1 MKQTQTSKP
10 TKPIEVKSVEL
21 AKVIAKP
28 NDKFPD
34 PLRGEFAFVGRS
46 NVGKSSLLNALIGK
60 KVAFVSKNPG
70 KTRTINYYLINSKF
84 YLVDLPGYGYARAS
98 KKDREEWRKV
108 IERYFSERSWNMKTL
123 FALIDSRHEL
133 MESDAQLLEWLEVL
147 GISPVVVLTK
157 IDKLSSSELN
167 KQLKY
172 FEQVLSNYKIR
183 EIIPCSSLKK
193 EGLDKIWNV
202 IIEEISKE

>member
-1 MKQTQTSKP
+1 M
-10 TKPIEVKSVEL
+10 
-21 AKVIAKP
+21 IAKP

-147 GISPVVVLTK
+147 GISSVVVLTK

-193 EGLDKIWNV
+193 EGLDRIWNV

>member
-1 MKQTQTSKP
+1 MKV
-10 TKPIEVKSVEL
+10 ENVEL

-28 NDKFPD
+28 NDKFPE
-34 PLRGEFAFVGRS
+34 PLHGEFAFVGRS

-70 KTRTINYYLINSKF
+70 KTRTINYYLINNKF
-84 YLVDLPGYGYARAS
+84 YFVDLPGYGYARAS

-108 IERYFSERSWNMKTL
+108 IERYFSERTWNMKAL

-133 MESDAQLLEWLEVL
+133 MESDAQLLEWLEMI
-147 GISPVVVLTK
+147 GISPLVVLTK
-157 IDKLSSSELN
+157 IDKLSSPELS

-172 FEQVLSNYKIR
+172 FEEVLSGYSIR
-183 EIIPCSSLKK
+183 ELIPCSSVKK

-202 IIEEISKE
+202 IIEELSKE